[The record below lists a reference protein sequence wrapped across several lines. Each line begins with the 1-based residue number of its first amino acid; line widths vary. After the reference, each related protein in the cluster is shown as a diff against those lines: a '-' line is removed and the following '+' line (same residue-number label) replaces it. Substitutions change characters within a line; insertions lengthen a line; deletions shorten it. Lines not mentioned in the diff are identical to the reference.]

1 MQANLK
7 RAVQS
12 ILLLLL
18 CLPATACQLQMVI
31 EEGVL
36 QNWFLS
42 RLGWYTLVSAL
53 VGVVAAV
60 RLCRLPIRAP
70 LLDCITTARKRFVF
84 WIVVL
89 ALLIV
94 PLALWLDAIISQPF
108 GDGNQLGAGSVFF
121 LVTLN
126 WRTLATMAAT
136 SFTFYLSVGVFTR
149 AFFGRNCNCK
159 YAFIPKL
166 KN

>member
-1 MQANLK
+1 MQSNLK
-7 RAVQS
+7 RAVQA

-18 CLPATACQLQMVI
+18 CIPAAGCQLQIVI

-42 RLGWYTLVSAL
+42 RLGWYALVSAL
-53 VGVVAAV
+53 VGVVAALQ
-60 RLCRLPIRAP
+60 LCRLPIRAP
-70 LLDCITTARKRFVF
+70 LLDCITSARRRFVL

-89 ALLIV
+89 ALFIV

-108 GDGNQLGAGSVFF
+108 GDGNQLGGANIFF
-121 LVTLN
+121 LVTLD
-126 WRTLATMAAT
+126 WRTLANMAA
-136 SFTFYLSVGVFTR
+136 SGFTFYLSVGLFTR
-149 AFFGRNCNCK
+149 LFFGRNCSCK